1 MLGRPYFFA
10 HAQPPFQRGA
20 LLGTIIFNINREGG
34 NMTNPGLHI
43 STQPPYFAGY
53 PIGFSGW
60 ADDFERNI
68 AAIQFSL
75 DGGEHWTEYATPG
88 VSAERGIRWQ
98 FAFTPPRAGRYLLNV
113 RTRNGSGSVSD
124 LVSGYPF
131 EVYEAPA
138 PSIGENSQSRHEEP
152 SEQSALADS
161 PSSPATGAFPTQQAP
176 NTPPSALPFDTS
188 PYSSAAEDLT
198 TPLPYGS
205 FHVRPVGTQR
215 WGASRLYRSGELYD
229 ITIDEAAFLTQT
241 LGIRTIYDIRSEF
254 ETAAHPQPYLMGA
267 KTIALTP
274 NWERRRKDASK
285 RLIAGVIGNYGAPEE
300 RMCANYRR
308 YAHEYPLIGK
318 ALRSISAEGT
328 PALVHCVNGK
338 DRTGVLCA
346 TALRIAGFSD
356 EFIKADYLLTNDVNV
371 VQIAEEE
378 SRLGRGMTAEEHA
391 ILMSFLEARPSYL
404 AAFFDEAEAQYGSFE
419 GFVEKGLRLTPE
431 QVERLRRLIG

>member
-1 MLGRPYFFA
+1 
-10 HAQPPFQRGA
+10 
-20 LLGTIIFNINREGG
+20 
-34 NMTNPGLHI
+34 MTHPDLHT
-43 STQPPYFAGY
+43 STQPPYFAGC

-75 DGGEHWTEYATPG
+75 DGGVHWTEYATPG
-88 VSAERGIRWQ
+88 VSAERGVRWQ
-98 FAFTPPRAGRYLLNV
+98 FAFTPPHAGRYLLSV
-113 RTRNGSGSVSD
+113 RARNGSGSVSD

-152 SEQSALADS
+152 PVQSALADS
-161 PSSPATGAFPTQQAP
+161 PSSPATEAFPTQQAP
-176 NTPPSALPFDTS
+176 NTPSSALSFDAS
-188 PYSSAAEDLT
+188 PCLSAAEGLVA
-198 TPLPYGS
+198 PLPYGS
-205 FHVRPVGTQR
+205 FHIRPVGTQR
-215 WGASRLYRSGELYD
+215 WGGSQLYRSGELYG
-229 ITIDEAAFLTQT
+229 ITIGEATFLTQT
-241 LGIRTIYDIRSEF
+241 LGIRAIYDIRSEF

-300 RMCANYRR
+300 RMRANYRR

-346 TALRIAGFSD
+346 TALRIAGFSN
-356 EFIKADYLLTNDVNV
+356 EFVTADYLLTNDVNV

-431 QVERLRRLIG
+431 QVERLRHLIG

>member
-1 MLGRPYFFA
+1 
-10 HAQPPFQRGA
+10 
-20 LLGTIIFNINREGG
+20 
-34 NMTNPGLHI
+34 MTHPDLHI
-43 STQPPYFAGY
+43 STQPPYFAGR

-60 ADDFERNI
+60 VDDFERNI

-88 VSAERGIRWQ
+88 VSAERGVRWQ
-98 FAFTPPRAGRYLLNV
+98 FAFTPPHAGRYLLSV
-113 RTRNGSGSVSD
+113 RARNGSGGVSD

-131 EVYEAPA
+131 EVFETPT
-138 PSIGENSQSRHEEP
+138 PSIGENGKSHHEEEP
-152 SEQSALADS
+152 SAQSAFADS
-161 PSSPATGAFPTQQAP
+161 PLSPTTEAFPTQP
-176 NTPPSALPFDTS
+176 TPGASSSALSFGIS
-188 PYSSAAEDLT
+188 SCSSAAEGPAA
-198 TPLPYGS
+198 PLPYGS
-205 FHVRPVGTQR
+205 FHVRPVGNQR

-229 ITIDEAAFLTQT
+229 ITIGEAAFLTQT
-241 LGIRTIYDIRSEF
+241 LKIRTIYDIRSEF
-254 ETAAHPQPYLMGA
+254 ETATHPQPYLMGA
-267 KTIALTP
+267 KTVALTP
-274 NWERRRKDASK
+274 NWERRRKDADR
-285 RLIAGVIGNYGAPEE
+285 RLVAGIIGNYGAPEE
-300 RMCANYRR
+300 RMRANYRR

-356 EFIKADYLLTNDVNV
+356 EFITADYLLTNDVNAT
-371 VQIAEEE
+371 QIAEEE
-378 SRLGRGMTAEEHA
+378 ARLGGGMTAEEHA